1 MSATRLVIGYLG
13 TAVVF
18 LLVDLVWLGV
28 VARGLYRRHLGHLLA
43 EEVNWA
49 AAIVFYL
56 LFVVGILVFAVLPA
70 VERGSAPRAALMG
83 GLFGFF
89 AYATYELTNLATL
102 EGWPPGIVFVDIA
115 WGTALTAVVALAGY
129 HVFAWLG

>member
-1 MSATRLVIGYLG
+1 MSVTRLVIGYLG
-13 TAVVF
+13 TAAVF

-43 EEVNWA
+43 DEVNWG

-70 VERGSAPRAALMG
+70 VERGSAVRAALMG

-115 WGTALTAVVALAGY
+115 WGTVLTAVVALAGY
-129 HVFAWLG
+129 HVFGWLG

>member
-1 MSATRLVIGYLG
+1 MSVTRLVIGYLG
-13 TAVVF
+13 TAAVF
-18 LLVDLVWLGV
+18 LLVDLLWLGV

-43 EEVNWA
+43 EEVNWG

-70 VERGSAPRAALMG
+70 VERGSAVRAALMG

-102 EGWPPGIVFVDIA
+102 EGWPPGIVFVDIV
-115 WGTALTAVVALAGY
+115 WGTVLTAAVALAGY
-129 HVFAWLG
+129 HVFGWLG

>member
-1 MSATRLVIGYLG
+1 MSVTRLAIGYLG
-13 TAVVF
+13 TAAVF
-18 LLVDLVWLGV
+18 LLVDLLWLGV

-43 EEVNWA
+43 EEVNWG

-70 VERGSAPRAALMG
+70 VERGSAVRAALMG

-102 EGWPPGIVFVDIA
+102 EGWPPGIVIVDIA
-115 WGTALTAVVALAGY
+115 WGTVLTAVVALAGY
-129 HVFAWLG
+129 HVFGWLG

>member
-1 MSATRLVIGYLG
+1 MSVTRLVIGYLG
-13 TAVVF
+13 TAAVF
-18 LLVDLVWLGV
+18 LLVDLLWLGV

-43 EEVNWA
+43 EEVNWG

-70 VERGSAPRAALMG
+70 VERGSAVRAALMG

-115 WGTALTAVVALAGY
+115 WGTVLTAVVALAGY
-129 HVFAWLG
+129 HVFGWLG